1 MFQVL
6 LKLEMNSGLKA
17 QLEKLSV
24 SAAKEI
30 ELGGSDWT
38 VNTVFV
44 ISSSAEIFA
53 ENPTLLVY
61 VLEEK
66 WEACSPYSSVKHPA
80 EVSLKKGVGSL
91 RLTAFSEPIFEENG
105 QRGLIELHLD
115 SSVSERLT
123 GKDVNCKQKRQ
134 NKVSVT

>member
-6 LKLEMNSGLKA
+6 LKLETNAGLKA
-17 QLEKLSV
+17 QLEKLNV

-44 ISSSAEIFA
+44 LSSSAEIFA

-66 WEACSPYSSVKHPA
+66 WKACSPYCSV
-80 EVSLKKGVGSL
+80 
-91 RLTAFSEPIFEENG
+91 
-105 QRGLIELHLD
+105 
-115 SSVSERLT
+115 
-123 GKDVNCKQKRQ
+123 
-134 NKVSVT
+134 

>member
-61 VLEEK
+61 VLEET
-66 WEACSPYSSVKHPA
+66 WEACSPYSSV
-80 EVSLKKGVGSL
+80 
-91 RLTAFSEPIFEENG
+91 
-105 QRGLIELHLD
+105 
-115 SSVSERLT
+115 
-123 GKDVNCKQKRQ
+123 
-134 NKVSVT
+134 